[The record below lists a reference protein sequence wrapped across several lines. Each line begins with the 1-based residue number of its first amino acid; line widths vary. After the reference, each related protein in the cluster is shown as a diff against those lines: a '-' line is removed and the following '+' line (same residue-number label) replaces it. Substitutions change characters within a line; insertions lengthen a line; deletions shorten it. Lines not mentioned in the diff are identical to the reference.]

1 MAMSL
6 IELLGFTKI
15 MAIIY
20 GLVVKLRLSA
30 LYQYFM
36 VAESLRM
43 QKKKII
49 ITRNKGKSN
58 YCLLQRVSHIKA

>member
-30 LYQYFM
+30 LYQYSM

-43 QKKKII
+43 QKKKKI